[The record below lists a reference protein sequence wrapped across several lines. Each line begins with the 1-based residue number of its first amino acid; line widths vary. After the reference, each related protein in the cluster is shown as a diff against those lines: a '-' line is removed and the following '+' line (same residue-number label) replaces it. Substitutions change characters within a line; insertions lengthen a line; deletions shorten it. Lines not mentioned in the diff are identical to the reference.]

1 MKILSQFIFEK
12 LILAKQI
19 EEKLILNKN
28 IKIQNRN
35 NIYKFIEIISYLYLE
50 HYKYSNEPHYN
61 ILEIYKK
68 IKNLID
74 IYELNN
80 TKYNNTQWIWNYWHR
95 KLQEFCESH
104 EKEIKEYNEK
114 YHIFSDKNINEY
126 YNIIKNYLD
135 DLKKIH
141 IKYNIYSEKIND
153 AIIIGF
159 KKFLDEN

>member
-28 IKIQNRN
+28 TKIQNRN
-35 NIYKFIEIISYLYLE
+35 NIYKFIEVISYLYLE

-68 IKNLID
+68 IKNLIA

-80 TKYNNTQWIWNYWHR
+80 TKYN
-95 KLQEFCESH
+95 
-104 EKEIKEYNEK
+104 
-114 YHIFSDKNINEY
+114 
-126 YNIIKNYLD
+126 
-135 DLKKIH
+135 
-141 IKYNIYSEKIND
+141 IYSEKINN